1 MNTTTTIAPTPVVK
15 IETGLR
21 KFMAEHAGSRDWRV
35 VLRIDWETGQ
45 IDVRRHHNS
54 EGCSMRTYKRFQS
67 EWTLSS
73 RLTNKAIREMLADL
87 ADDIQTVL
95 SGWSIDLDA
104 SHSNIVGRFSDAAQV
119 SRRAIADRIDIIN
132 EEIDGGYDTY
142 GRGGRA

>member
-1 MNTTTTIAPTPVVK
+1 MNTTTTTTKPVVK

-21 KFMAEHAGSRDWRV
+21 AFMTRHAGSRDWRV

-45 IDVRRHHNS
+45 IDVRRCHNS
-54 EGCSMRTYKRFQS
+54 EGSSMRTYKRFQS

-87 ADDIQTVL
+87 ADDIQIVL
-95 SGWSIDLDA
+95 SGWSRDLDA
-104 SHSNIVGRFSDAAQV
+104 SHSNIVGRFTDAAQV